1 MIPML
6 SCAGFGVFLK
16 LFGMWA
22 TEISFGCEGLE
33 MSQIRDVGRKAPWWV
48 VFSGSEPSSRASA

>member
-6 SCAGFGVFLK
+6 SCAGLGVFFT

-22 TEISFGCEGLE
+22 TEISFGWDGLE
-33 MSQIRDVGRKAPWWV
+33 MSQIRDVGRKACCSV
-48 VFSGSEPSSRASA
+48 VLSGSEPSSRASA